1 LKRRKYNY
9 WQDKGLS
16 IEGSDIK
23 RIRYSKDQVSKVSNI
38 VRIRSQK
45 AQILQENHQK
55 ISISYCS

>member
-38 VRIRSQK
+38 ARNPP
-45 AQILQENHQK
+45 ENINFLLFMMQ
-55 ISISYCS
+55 